1 MELHF
6 HGAAGEVT
14 GSCHLIKLG
23 RYQILLDCGLIQ
35 GSRLSESR
43 NEQAFPFEPSEIDA
57 VILSHAHIDHSGRLP
72 LLVKRG
78 FSGPIYAQ
86 NATKSLCRIM
96 LKDAA
101 FLNEKDAEWENK
113 KRERK
118 GLKLVEPL
126 YDRPDAVKAMRQFR
140 AKPYDEKV
148 TALPG
153 IKFRFRDAGHI
164 LGSSIVELFLDQNS
178 VSRKIVFS
186 GDLGQGNMPI
196 LRNPVTVEQA
206 DLVLMESTYG
216 NRLHRDFDATLQEL
230 KEIFTSASKS
240 HGNIIIPSF
249 AVGRTQLLLY
259 LFSKYSKDWGLNDWH
274 IFLDSPMAIEATEV
288 YDQYAN
294 LYDKEATSLWS
305 NNGLYDRLPNL
316 HFCRT
321 TNQSMALNRIDS
333 GAIIIAGSGM
343 CTGGRIKHHLKNN
356 IWRKN
361 CHLIVPG
368 FQAAGTI
375 GRALVDG
382 AKHIRLWAET
392 IKVAAKV
399 HTIGGLSAHA
409 DQRELIGWYGNFKN
423 QPPLILVHGEETALD
438 ALLIKLQDKTNAKL
452 RIAREGMAINLVD
465 MRTLKEKEH

>member
-43 NEQAFPFEPSEIDA
+43 NQQAFPFEPGDIDA

-118 GLKLVEPL
+118 GLKLVQPL
-126 YDRPDAVKAMRQFR
+126 YDRADAVNAMRQFR
-140 AKPYDEKV
+140 AKPYDQTV
-148 TALPG
+148 TMLPG
-153 IKFRFRDAGHI
+153 IKFRLQDAGHI
-164 LGSSIVELFLDQNS
+164 LGSSIVELWLDKNG

-196 LRNPVTVEQA
+196 LRNPVSVQQA

-216 NRLHRDFDATLQEL
+216 NRLHRDFKDTLQEL
-230 KEIFTSASKS
+230 KDIFISANKTN
-240 HGNIIIPSF
+240 GNVIIPSF

-259 LFSKYSKDWGLNDWH
+259 LFSKYSKDWGIDNWH

-288 YDQYAN
+288 YDQYGN
-294 LYDKEATSLWS
+294 LYDKEASSLWS
-305 NNGLYDRLPNL
+305 NNGLYKRLPNL

-382 AKHIRLWAET
+382 ASRIRLWSET
-392 IKVAAKV
+392 VKVSAKV

-409 DQRELIGWYGNFKN
+409 DQGELIDWYSGFKN
-423 QPPLILVHGEETALD
+423 QPALILVHGEELALD
-438 ALLIKLQDKTNAKL
+438 TLLIELQDKTNAKI
-452 RIAREGMAINLVD
+452 RIARPDTVMDLTT
-465 MRTLKEKEH
+465 MHTLKGL